1 MSSFP
6 PPRGVRGETGIGLR
20 APHVAA
26 LMSERPAVGFLEVHS
41 ENYMG
46 GGAPL
51 RHLEM
56 ARREWP
62 ISLHGVG
69 LSLGSA
75 DGLDARHLA
84 RLASLA
90 ERIAPSLVSEHL
102 SWSTTNGAYLNDLLP
117 LPYTA
122 ESLDAVAE
130 NVAVAQDWLRRPI
143 LVENPSAYLA
153 FAHGEMDE
161 AAFLAALARRTGC
174 GILLDVNNLY
184 VSTRNLGGDADAY
197 LAALPD
203 GAVGEIHLA
212 GHAVNDVD
220 GRPLLI
226 DDHGSRVAAPVWA
239 LFEAAIRRWPDAPAL
254 IERDSN
260 LPPLATLVA
269 EAEDAKRR
277 RHAIRHEAIRHEAI
291 HHEGGHH
298 AIAA

>member
-6 PPRGVRGETGIGLR
+6 PPRDVRGETGIGLR
-20 APHVAA
+20 APHVSA

-51 RHLEM
+51 RQLES

-75 DGLDARHLA
+75 NGIDARHLA
-84 RLASLA
+84 RLANLA
-90 ERIAPSLVSEHL
+90 DRIAPSLVSEHL
-102 SWSTTNGAYLNDLLP
+102 SWSVADGSYLNDLLP

-122 ESLDAVAE
+122 ESLAIVTD
-130 NVAVAQDWLRRPI
+130 NVAVAQDWLRRPLLI
-143 LVENPSAYLA
+143 ENPSAYLA
-153 FAHGEMDE
+153 FAHAELGEAE
-161 AAFLAALARRTGC
+161 FLAALARQTGC

-184 VSTRNLGGDADAY
+184 VSTRNLGGDAHAY
-197 LAALPD
+197 LAMLPD

-220 GRPLLI
+220 GRPFLI

-239 LFEAAIRRWPDAPAL
+239 LFEAAIRRWPEAPAL
-254 IERDSN
+254 VEWDSN
-260 LPPLATLVA
+260 LPPLSTLVDEAA
-269 EAEDAKRR
+269 EADRR
-277 RHAIRHEAIRHEAI
+277 RHTIR
-291 HHEGGHH
+291 HEGGHH